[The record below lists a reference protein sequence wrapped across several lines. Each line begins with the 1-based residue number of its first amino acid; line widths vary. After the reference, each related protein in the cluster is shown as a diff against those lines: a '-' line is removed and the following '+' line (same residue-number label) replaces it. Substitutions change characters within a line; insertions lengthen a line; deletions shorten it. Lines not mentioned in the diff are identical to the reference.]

1 MKQPPRW
8 PQASPE
14 TGVYYISRNEDW
26 EKYFRFVGARFGRK
40 SSDLGGF
47 AQGPPGPI
55 NNRPQVD
62 NPMPLSF
69 PTTGHL
75 RMLGDGICFSR
86 PKSLPACPC
95 SAATDSIGGRRNEGN
110 VRISSLCLRD
120 FRRIPSFGKTKWH
133 WAGSLR
139 PIVNRPGER
148 SSPTRV
154 ARLRA
159 RPCANP
165 GRRVDNPPQV
175 KNLPHMAGAGESLT
189 WP

>member
-55 NNRPQVD
+55 NNRPQVV

-110 VRISSLCLRD
+110 VRISSLCVRD

-133 WAGSLR
+133 WVDNLLHSVARTWVSCASTHRSALRFSWRRSGAGSESAARGSSDTPLR
-139 PIVNRPGER
+139 
-148 SSPTRV
+148 
-154 ARLRA
+154 RA
-159 RPCANP
+159 R
-165 GRRVDNPPQV
+165 GWLR
-175 KNLPHMAGAGESLT
+175 
-189 WP
+189 